1 MGAPRCL
8 AQGTLA
14 TTRHVLYAVT
24 LLVCTSDIL
33 CCTFDRGI
41 SSFITMCFIVATNV
55 NFSKYIHISNFD
67 YIGICNEVLMYD
79 KNYIIDRNYD
89 TYRERVIL
97 YAVQE

>member
-1 MGAPRCL
+1 
-8 AQGTLA
+8 
-14 TTRHVLYAVT
+14 
-24 LLVCTSDIL
+24 
-33 CCTFDRGI
+33 
-41 SSFITMCFIVATNV
+41 MCFIVATNV